1 METTQ
6 EQRGAAGLC
15 GRAGQPCPRYQQRV
29 MGAVGMGTAGGP
41 SPSILLRLIKP
52 QRWTPL

>member
-41 SPSILLRLIKP
+41 SPSILL
-52 QRWTPL
+52 